1 MLEEA
6 KKFTKEHHMIEEGS
20 RVIAGVSG
28 GADSVCLLLL
38 LSELQKE
45 MTFELRV
52 VHVEHGIRG
61 QESLAD
67 CEFVEKMCGRLGVE
81 CKSHH
86 IDVPKE
92 AEQCGCTLEETARIL
107 RYDIFEK
114 EAQAWG
120 GAKIAVAHNRGDDAE
135 TVLFHLIRGSGLTG
149 MRGILPVRGNIIRPL
164 LHTGREEILSYLE
177 EKKQPYR
184 VDATN
189 SDEYYTRNGI
199 RAQIMPRL
207 IAMNP
212 QAEAHIQKTADIMKE
227 AESYIG
233 RQTKKAAESCMS
245 IREDGIIIEKTPF
258 EAEDVLIKKEVLKQ
272 ALEQAAGARQDIGTI
287 HLELLEDLF
296 SCQCGRRIS
305 LPYGVQAYRTYEG
318 IRLCKE
324 TGAAEQNSM
333 KEVRYLQSDI
343 EQAGKEGISYGPFTM
358 RLLENTAFSQEIP
371 QKTYTKWFDYDKIK
385 SDLSARTRREGDYI
399 CCNGQGKTQKL
410 KKYFVNEKVE
420 AKERSR
426 IPLLAEESHILWIV
440 GYRISTY
447 YKISQETKRILE
459 VRFNG
464 GKEND

>member
-38 LSELQKE
+38 LLELQKE

-81 CKSHH
+81 CKSHY

-92 AEQCGCTLEETARIL
+92 AKQCGRTLEETARL
-107 RYDIFEK
+107 MRYEIFEK
-114 EAQAWG
+114 EAESWG

-135 TVLFHLIRGSGLTG
+135 TVRFHLIRGGGLSG
-149 MRGILPVRGNIIRPL
+149 MRGILPVRGNVIRPL

-177 EKKQPYR
+177 EKKQPYC

-189 SDEYYTRNGI
+189 RDEHYTRNCI

-207 IAMNP
+207 IEMNP

-233 RQTKKAAESCMS
+233 RQTKKAAETCVS
-245 IREDGIIIEKTPF
+245 IHEDDILIRKEPF
-258 EAEDVLIKKEVLKQ
+258 ETQDPLIKKEVLKL
-272 ALEQAAGARQDIGTI
+272 ALEQAAGAMQDITTV
-287 HLELLEDLF
+287 HLELLEQLF
-296 SCQCGRRIS
+296 SSQCGRRIS
-305 LPYGVQAYRTYEG
+305 LPYGVQAYRIYEG
-318 IRLCKE
+318 IRLCRKTE
-324 TGAAEQNSM
+324 AVQDSIG
-333 KEVRYLQSDI
+333 EVLCPKSEI
-343 EQAGKEGISYGPFTM
+343 EQAGTEGISCGPFTM
-358 RLLENTAFSQEIP
+358 RLLEDTAFSQEIP

-385 SDLSARTRREGDYI
+385 SDLSARTRKEGDYI
-399 CCNGQGKTQKL
+399 CCNEEGKTQKL

-420 AKERSR
+420 AKERGR
-426 IPLLAEESHILWIV
+426 IPLLAEGAHILWIV